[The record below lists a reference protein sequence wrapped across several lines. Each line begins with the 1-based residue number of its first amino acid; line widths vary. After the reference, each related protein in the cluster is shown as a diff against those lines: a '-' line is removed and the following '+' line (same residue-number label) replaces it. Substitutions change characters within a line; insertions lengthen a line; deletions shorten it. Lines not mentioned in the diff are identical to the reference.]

1 MPEFFYSPVFQRAL
15 YSLIT
20 ILTAYVSIAI
30 IRRMINKQ
38 VKDLKRR
45 HAARK
50 TIVYIFSF
58 LTILIIAAIW
68 VQGGRSLATLFGVVG
83 AGLTLA
89 LHQPVTSIAGWL
101 LLLIRRPYETGDRV
115 EIGSVK
121 GDVIDIRLFYTSMLE
136 IGNWVDADQ
145 STGRIVHCPNSK
157 IFSEPIFNY
166 TRGFEY
172 VWHEIKIAITFESD
186 VKRAREIILEVAGEK
201 SLDLDK
207 AVQKRMRT
215 MSRKYLIHF
224 SKLTPIVW
232 TRIVDFG
239 VELTLRFLT
248 DARKRRSSEDE
259 ISLAIL
265 ERFNQEDMIEL
276 AYPTY
281 RIYKRGEP

>member
-101 LLLIRRPYETGDRV
+101 LLLIRRPYT
-115 EIGSVK
+115 I
-121 GDVIDIRLFYTSMLE
+121 
-136 IGNWVDADQ
+136 
-145 STGRIVHCPNSK
+145 SK
-157 IFSEPIFNY
+157 
-166 TRGFEY
+166 
-172 VWHEIKIAITFESD
+172 K
-186 VKRAREIILEVAGEK
+186 
-201 SLDLDK
+201 
-207 AVQKRMRT
+207 
-215 MSRKYLIHF
+215 
-224 SKLTPIVW
+224 
-232 TRIVDFG
+232 
-239 VELTLRFLT
+239 
-248 DARKRRSSEDE
+248 
-259 ISLAIL
+259 
-265 ERFNQEDMIEL
+265 
-276 AYPTY
+276 
-281 RIYKRGEP
+281 